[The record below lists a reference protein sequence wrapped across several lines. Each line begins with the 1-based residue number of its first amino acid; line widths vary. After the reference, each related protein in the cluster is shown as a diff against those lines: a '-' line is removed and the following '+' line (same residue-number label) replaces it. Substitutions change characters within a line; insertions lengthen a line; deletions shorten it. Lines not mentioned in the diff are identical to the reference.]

1 MLIGRT
7 KNEKIFADYLWFNI
21 VLYHAVNR
29 LCQGGGQSSDTATNS
44 KVEAKGQ
51 LTISM
56 LDIGQGDAVLIQTGA
71 KNILIDTGDDKYY
84 EDGKKG
90 KENTQL
96 LTELQKLKIDHIDT
110 LVMTHAHADHIGKA
124 DKVIA
129 QYGVKEL
136 VYNGIPSTSKY
147 FINALK
153 AAKANGTQQVK
164 VKAGDV
170 LDFGNGVSFE
180 IVSPSQSLIDEDTAA
195 IKAKKKVDV
204 NNESVV
210 GRLTFG
216 NFAMLFTGDAEGP
229 VEKDMVA
236 SYGKK
241 LKCQVLKAGH
251 HGSKTSSTA
260 EFLKLVQPESVVM
273 SLGVNNQ
280 YGHPHEALL
289 NRLQKQGIKNI
300 YRTDAN
306 GTITIVSDGSS
317 YSITTEK

>member
-1 MLIGRT
+1 MKKYLQIICGLILCCIMLLTG
-7 KNEKIFADYLWFNI
+7 
-21 VLYHAVNR
+21 
-29 LCQGGGQSSDTATNS
+29 CGQGGGQSSDTATNS

-51 LTISM
+51 LIISM

-96 LTELQKLKIDHIDT
+96 LSELQKLKIDHIDT

-260 EFLKLVQPESVVM
+260 EFLKMVQPESVVM

-289 NRLQKQGIKNI
+289 NRLQKQGVKNI

>member
-1 MLIGRT
+1 MKKYLQIICGLILCCTMLLTG
-7 KNEKIFADYLWFNI
+7 
-21 VLYHAVNR
+21 
-29 LCQGGGQSSDTATNS
+29 CGQGGGQSSDTATNS

-136 VYNGIPSTSKY
+136 IYNGIPSTSKY
-147 FINALK
+147 FVNALK

-180 IVSPSQSLIDEDTAA
+180 IVSPTQSLIDEDTAD

-229 VEKDMVA
+229 VEKTMAA

-280 YGHPHEALL
+280 YGHPHESLL
-289 NRLQKQGIKNI
+289 NRLQKQGVKNI
-300 YRTDAN
+300 YRTDVN

>member
-1 MLIGRT
+1 MKKYLQIICGLILCCTMLLTG
-7 KNEKIFADYLWFNI
+7 
-21 VLYHAVNR
+21 
-29 LCQGGGQSSDTATNS
+29 CGQSGGQSSDTAANS
-44 KVEAKGQ
+44 KAEAKGQ

-241 LKCQVLKAGH
+241 LKCQGLKAGH

>member
-1 MLIGRT
+1 MKKYLQIICGLILCCT
-7 KNEKIFADYLWFNI
+7 
-21 VLYHAVNR
+21 VL
-29 LCQGGGQSSDTATNS
+29 LTGCGQGGGQSSDTAANS
-44 KVEAKGQ
+44 KAEAKGQ

-96 LTELQKLKIDHIDT
+96 LSELQKLKIDHIDT

>member
-1 MLIGRT
+1 MKKYLQIICGLILCCTMLLTG
-7 KNEKIFADYLWFNI
+7 
-21 VLYHAVNR
+21 
-29 LCQGGGQSSDTATNS
+29 CGQGGGQSSDTATNS
-44 KVEAKGQ
+44 KAEAKGQ

-136 VYNGIPSTSKY
+136 IYNGIPSTSKY

-229 VEKDMVA
+229 VEKDMAA

-289 NRLQKQGIKNI
+289 NRLQKQGVKNI

>member
-1 MLIGRT
+1 MKKYLQIICGLILCCTMLLTG
-7 KNEKIFADYLWFNI
+7 
-21 VLYHAVNR
+21 
-29 LCQGGGQSSDTATNS
+29 CGQGGGQSSDTATNS

>member
-1 MLIGRT
+1 MKKYLQIICGLILCCTMLLTG
-7 KNEKIFADYLWFNI
+7 
-21 VLYHAVNR
+21 
-29 LCQGGGQSSDTATNS
+29 CGQGGGQSSDTAANS
-44 KVEAKGQ
+44 KAEAKGQ

>member
-1 MLIGRT
+1 MKKYLQIICGLILCCTMLLTG
-7 KNEKIFADYLWFNI
+7 
-21 VLYHAVNR
+21 
-29 LCQGGGQSSDTATNS
+29 CGQSGGQSSDTAANS
-44 KVEAKGQ
+44 KAEAKGQ

-56 LDIGQGDAVLIQTGA
+56 LDIDQGDAVLIQTGA

-216 NFAMLFTGDAEGP
+216 NFAMLFTGDAEGL

-317 YSITTEK
+317 YNITTEK

>member
-1 MLIGRT
+1 MKKYLQIICGLILCCTMLLTG
-7 KNEKIFADYLWFNI
+7 
-21 VLYHAVNR
+21 
-29 LCQGGGQSSDTATNS
+29 CGQSGGQSSDTAANS
-44 KVEAKGQ
+44 KAEAKGQ

-56 LDIGQGDAVLIQTGA
+56 LDIDQGDAVLIQTGV

-216 NFAMLFTGDAEGP
+216 NFAMLFTGDAAGP

>member
-1 MLIGRT
+1 MKKYLQIICGLILCCTMLLTG
-7 KNEKIFADYLWFNI
+7 
-21 VLYHAVNR
+21 
-29 LCQGGGQSSDTATNS
+29 CGQGGGQSSDTATNS

-180 IVSPSQSLIDEDTAA
+180 IVSPNQSLIDEDTAA

-229 VEKDMVA
+229 VEKTMAA

>member
-1 MLIGRT
+1 MKKYLQIICGLILCCTMLLTG
-7 KNEKIFADYLWFNI
+7 
-21 VLYHAVNR
+21 
-29 LCQGGGQSSDTATNS
+29 CGQSGGQSSDTAANS
-44 KVEAKGQ
+44 KAEAKGQ

-56 LDIGQGDAVLIQTGA
+56 LDIDQGDAVLIQTGV

-195 IKAKKKVDV
+195 IKAKKKVDI

>member
-1 MLIGRT
+1 MKKYLQIICGLILCCTMLLTG
-7 KNEKIFADYLWFNI
+7 
-21 VLYHAVNR
+21 
-29 LCQGGGQSSDTATNS
+29 CSQGGGQSSDTATNS
-44 KVEAKGQ
+44 KVESKGQ
-51 LTISM
+51 LIISM

-153 AAKANGTQQVK
+153 AAKANGTQQV
-164 VKAGDV
+164 
-170 LDFGNGVSFE
+170 
-180 IVSPSQSLIDEDTAA
+180 
-195 IKAKKKVDV
+195 KVDV

>member
-1 MLIGRT
+1 MKKYLQIICGLILCCTMLLTG
-7 KNEKIFADYLWFNI
+7 
-21 VLYHAVNR
+21 
-29 LCQGGGQSSDTATNS
+29 CGQSGGQSSDTAANS

-180 IVSPSQSLIDEDTAA
+180 IVSPSQSLIDEDAAA

-229 VEKDMVA
+229 VEKEMVA

>member
-1 MLIGRT
+1 MKKYLQIICGLILCCTMLLTG
-7 KNEKIFADYLWFNI
+7 
-21 VLYHAVNR
+21 
-29 LCQGGGQSSDTATNS
+29 CGQSGGQSSDTAANS
-44 KVEAKGQ
+44 KAEAKGQ

-273 SLGVNNQ
+273 SLGANNQ

-289 NRLQKQGIKNI
+289 NRLQKQGVKNI

>member
-1 MLIGRT
+1 MKKYLQIICGLILCCTMLLTG
-7 KNEKIFADYLWFNI
+7 
-21 VLYHAVNR
+21 
-29 LCQGGGQSSDTATNS
+29 CGQGGGQSSDTAANS
-44 KVEAKGQ
+44 KAEAKGQ

-96 LTELQKLKIDHIDT
+96 LSELQKLKIDHIDT

-289 NRLQKQGIKNI
+289 NRLQKQGVKNI

>member
-1 MLIGRT
+1 MKKYLQIICGLILCCTMLLTG
-7 KNEKIFADYLWFNI
+7 
-21 VLYHAVNR
+21 
-29 LCQGGGQSSDTATNS
+29 CGQSGGQSSDTAANS
-44 KVEAKGQ
+44 KAEAKGQ

-289 NRLQKQGIKNI
+289 KRLQKQGVKNI

>member
-1 MLIGRT
+1 MKKYLQIICGLILCCTMLLTG
-7 KNEKIFADYLWFNI
+7 
-21 VLYHAVNR
+21 
-29 LCQGGGQSSDTATNS
+29 CGQGGGQSSDTATNS

-51 LTISM
+51 LTISV

-289 NRLQKQGIKNI
+289 NRLQKQGVKNI

>member
-1 MLIGRT
+1 MKKYLQIICGLILCCTMLLTG
-7 KNEKIFADYLWFNI
+7 
-21 VLYHAVNR
+21 
-29 LCQGGGQSSDTATNS
+29 CSQGGGQSSDTATNS

-51 LTISM
+51 LIINM

-229 VEKDMVA
+229 VEKDMAA

>member
-1 MLIGRT
+1 MKKYLQIICGLILCCT
-7 KNEKIFADYLWFNI
+7 
-21 VLYHAVNR
+21 VL
-29 LCQGGGQSSDTATNS
+29 LTGCSQGGGQSSDTATNS

-229 VEKDMVA
+229 VEKDMAA

-289 NRLQKQGIKNI
+289 NRLQKQGVKNI

>member
-1 MLIGRT
+1 MKKYLQIICGLILCCTMLLTG
-7 KNEKIFADYLWFNI
+7 
-21 VLYHAVNR
+21 
-29 LCQGGGQSSDTATNS
+29 CGQGGGQSSDTAANS

-96 LTELQKLKIDHIDT
+96 LSELQKLKIDHIDT

-229 VEKDMVA
+229 VEKDMAA

-289 NRLQKQGIKNI
+289 NRLQKQGVKNI

>member
-1 MLIGRT
+1 MKKYLQIICGLILCCTMLLTGC
-7 KNEKIFADYLWFNI
+7 A
-21 VLYHAVNR
+21 
-29 LCQGGGQSSDTATNS
+29 QSGGQSSDTVANS
-44 KVEAKGQ
+44 KAEAKGQ
-51 LTISM
+51 LIISM

-90 KENTQL
+90 KENIQL

-180 IVSPSQSLIDEDTAA
+180 IVSPSQSLIDEDTAD

-229 VEKDMVA
+229 VEKTMVA

-273 SLGVNNQ
+273 SLGANNQ

>member
-1 MLIGRT
+1 MKKYLQIICGLILCCTMLLTG
-7 KNEKIFADYLWFNI
+7 
-21 VLYHAVNR
+21 
-29 LCQGGGQSSDTATNS
+29 CGQSGGQSSDTAANS
-44 KVEAKGQ
+44 KAEAKGQ

-56 LDIGQGDAVLIQTGA
+56 LDIDQGDAVLIHTGA

-84 EDGKKG
+84 EDGNKG

>member
-1 MLIGRT
+1 MKKYLQIICGLILCCTMLLTG
-7 KNEKIFADYLWFNI
+7 
-21 VLYHAVNR
+21 
-29 LCQGGGQSSDTATNS
+29 CGQGGGQSSDTAANS
-44 KVEAKGQ
+44 KAEAKGQ

-229 VEKDMVA
+229 VEKDMIA

-289 NRLQKQGIKNI
+289 NRLQKQGVKNI

>member
-1 MLIGRT
+1 MKKYLQIICGLILCCTMLLTGCGQ
-7 KNEKIFADYLWFNI
+7 N
-21 VLYHAVNR
+21 
-29 LCQGGGQSSDTATNS
+29 GGQSSDTAANS
-44 KVEAKGQ
+44 KAEAKGQ

-56 LDIGQGDAVLIQTGA
+56 LDIDQGDAVLIQTGA

>member
-1 MLIGRT
+1 MKKYLQIICGLILCCTMLLTG
-7 KNEKIFADYLWFNI
+7 
-21 VLYHAVNR
+21 
-29 LCQGGGQSSDTATNS
+29 CGQSGGQSSDTAANS

-229 VEKDMVA
+229 VEKEMVA

>member
-1 MLIGRT
+1 MKKYLQIICGLILCCTMLLTG
-7 KNEKIFADYLWFNI
+7 
-21 VLYHAVNR
+21 
-29 LCQGGGQSSDTATNS
+29 CGQSGGQSSDTAANS
-44 KVEAKGQ
+44 KAEAKGQ

>member
-1 MLIGRT
+1 MKKYLHIICGLILCCTMLLTG
-7 KNEKIFADYLWFNI
+7 
-21 VLYHAVNR
+21 
-29 LCQGGGQSSDTATNS
+29 CGQSGGQSSDTAANS
-44 KVEAKGQ
+44 KAEAKGQ

-56 LDIGQGDAVLIQTGA
+56 LDIDQGDAVLIQTGA

-300 YRTDAN
+300 YRTDVN

>member
-1 MLIGRT
+1 MKKYLQIICGLILCCT
-7 KNEKIFADYLWFNI
+7 
-21 VLYHAVNR
+21 VL
-29 LCQGGGQSSDTATNS
+29 LTGCGQGGGQSSDTAANS
-44 KVEAKGQ
+44 KAEAKGQ

-96 LTELQKLKIDHIDT
+96 LSELQKLKIDHIDT

-289 NRLQKQGIKNI
+289 NRLQKQGVKNI

>member
-1 MLIGRT
+1 MKKYLQIICGLILCCTMLLTG
-7 KNEKIFADYLWFNI
+7 
-21 VLYHAVNR
+21 
-29 LCQGGGQSSDTATNS
+29 CGQSGGQSSDTAANS

-96 LTELQKLKIDHIDT
+96 LSELQKLKIDHIDT

-180 IVSPSQSLIDEDTAA
+180 IVSPSQGLIDEDTAA

-229 VEKDMVA
+229 VEKEMVA

-260 EFLKLVQPESVVM
+260 EFLKLVQPESVIM

-289 NRLQKQGIKNI
+289 NRLQKQGVKNI

>member
-1 MLIGRT
+1 MKKYLQIICGLILCCT
-7 KNEKIFADYLWFNI
+7 
-21 VLYHAVNR
+21 VL
-29 LCQGGGQSSDTATNS
+29 LTGCGQGGGQSSDTATNS
-44 KVEAKGQ
+44 KAEAKGQ

-229 VEKDMVA
+229 VEKDMAA

-273 SLGVNNQ
+273 SLGANNQ

-289 NRLQKQGIKNI
+289 NRLQKQGVKNI

>member
-1 MLIGRT
+1 MKKYLQIICGLILCCTMLLTG
-7 KNEKIFADYLWFNI
+7 
-21 VLYHAVNR
+21 
-29 LCQGGGQSSDTATNS
+29 CGQGGGQSSDTATNS

-90 KENTQL
+90 KDNTQL

-229 VEKDMVA
+229 VEKIMAA

-300 YRTDAN
+300 YRTDVN

>member
-1 MLIGRT
+1 MKKYLQIICGLILCCTMLLTG
-7 KNEKIFADYLWFNI
+7 
-21 VLYHAVNR
+21 
-29 LCQGGGQSSDTATNS
+29 CGQGGGQSSDTATNS

-229 VEKDMVA
+229 VEKEMVA

-289 NRLQKQGIKNI
+289 NRLQKQGVKNI

-317 YSITTEK
+317 YSITIEK

>member
-1 MLIGRT
+1 MKKYLQIICGLILCCTMLLTG
-7 KNEKIFADYLWFNI
+7 
-21 VLYHAVNR
+21 
-29 LCQGGGQSSDTATNS
+29 CGQSGGQSSDTATINS
-44 KVEAKGQ
+44 KAEAKGQ

-153 AAKANGTQQVK
+153 AAKGNGTQQVK

-229 VEKDMVA
+229 VEKTMAA

>member
-1 MLIGRT
+1 MKKYLQIICGLILCCT
-7 KNEKIFADYLWFNI
+7 
-21 VLYHAVNR
+21 VL
-29 LCQGGGQSSDTATNS
+29 LTGCGQGGGQSSDTAANS

-136 VYNGIPSTSKY
+136 VYNAIPSTSKY
-147 FINALK
+147 FVNALK
-153 AAKANGTQQVK
+153 AAKANGTKQVK

-180 IVSPSQSLIDEDTAA
+180 IVSPTQSLIDEDTAD

-229 VEKDMVA
+229 VEKTMAA

-273 SLGVNNQ
+273 SLGANNQ

-289 NRLQKQGIKNI
+289 NRLQKQGVKNI
-300 YRTDAN
+300 YRTDLN

>member
-1 MLIGRT
+1 MKKYLQIICGLILCCTMLLTG
-7 KNEKIFADYLWFNI
+7 
-21 VLYHAVNR
+21 
-29 LCQGGGQSSDTATNS
+29 CGQGGGQSSDTAANS
-44 KVEAKGQ
+44 KAEAKGQ

-90 KENTQL
+90 KDNTQL

>member
-1 MLIGRT
+1 MKKYLQIICGLILCCTMLLTG
-7 KNEKIFADYLWFNI
+7 
-21 VLYHAVNR
+21 
-29 LCQGGGQSSDTATNS
+29 CGQSGGQSSDTAANS
-44 KVEAKGQ
+44 KAEAKGQ

-56 LDIGQGDAVLIQTGA
+56 LDIDQGDAVLIQTGV

-195 IKAKKKVDV
+195 IKTKKKVDV

-273 SLGVNNQ
+273 SLGINNQ

>member
-1 MLIGRT
+1 MKKYLQIICGLILCCTMLLTG
-7 KNEKIFADYLWFNI
+7 
-21 VLYHAVNR
+21 
-29 LCQGGGQSSDTATNS
+29 CGQSGGQSSDTVANS
-44 KVEAKGQ
+44 KAEAKGQ
-51 LTISM
+51 LIISM

-289 NRLQKQGIKNI
+289 NRLQKQGVKNI

>member
-1 MLIGRT
+1 MKKYLQIICGLILCCTMLLTG
-7 KNEKIFADYLWFNI
+7 
-21 VLYHAVNR
+21 
-29 LCQGGGQSSDTATNS
+29 CGQSGGQSSDTAANS
-44 KVEAKGQ
+44 KAEAKGQ

-110 LVMTHAHADHIGKA
+110 LVITHAHADHIGKA